1 MLFCKITEAGK
12 WKTNKLTSQ
21 DQSSAVSSLGSSCSP
36 SPGQSEHR
44 EPGLLNAPASK
55 GRWWRA
61 GKDGGA
67 LRGWE
72 VRIKLWPTER
82 RQSHRIARQID
93 RDSTESHREPPKV
106 YGEWNGRYF
115 QLKWA
120 TSVGLTQLVS
130 AGKPNC
136 HAQLT
141 ATKLAKLLTE
151 RVSACFLVELALCH

>member
-1 MLFCKITEAGK
+1 MVHCLCTILSSKAQWHMLYCNFTVLEKRKSNTLA
-12 WKTNKLTSQ
+12 SQ
-21 DQSSAVSSLGSSCSP
+21 DQSTIVSPSGSSCSP

-72 VRIKLWPTER
+72 IRIKLWPTER
-82 RQSHRIARQID
+82 RPSHRTARQID
-93 RDSTESHREPPKV
+93 RDSTESDREPPKL
-106 YGEWNGRYF
+106 YG
-115 QLKWA
+115 KWKERFIA
-120 TSVGLTQLVS
+120 VKMSRTVGLTQLVS

-136 HAQLT
+136 HAQL
-141 ATKLAKLLTE
+141 KLQ
-151 RVSACFLVELALCH
+151 S